1 MKKTK
6 KVMFPKFKRAMRKV
20 VRSVAR
26 AIYKTVQFLKVFG
39 WKAPMIYTVLAVAY
53 AAIYFGIASYFGQAQ
68 LPKEIISGVIGTG
81 ILAYALRNHYIVFK
95 K

>member
-39 WKAPMIYTVLAVAY
+39 WKAPMIYTMLAVAY

-81 ILAYALRNHYIVFK
+81 ILTYALRNHYIVFK